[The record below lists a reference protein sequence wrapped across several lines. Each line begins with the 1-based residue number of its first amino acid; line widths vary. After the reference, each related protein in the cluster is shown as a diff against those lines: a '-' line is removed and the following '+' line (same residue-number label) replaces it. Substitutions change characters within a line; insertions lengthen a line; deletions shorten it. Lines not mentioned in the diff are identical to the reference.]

1 MLQVLCWGAIKRGE
15 WDKRA
20 DLYTSVKL
28 NISSSLFFL
37 NWDFCTCLH
46 IRITRGAF
54 ISSVCISILT
64 FRAPSQTSWPDVSGP
79 GTWVYFIKPPQRIL
93 IYSWGWESLFSQ
105 GRSQL
110 GHTKITGDL
119 LKTLTPTDLT
129 NLLPI
134 SLYMFIG
141 NPFPQH
147 TYVSTPMYPV
157 FLHWISR
164 IFQLNIHF
172 REIWYQFTFL
182 FRFYKMDFFFSSY
195 ILFPFPGL

>member
-1 MLQVLCWGAIKRGE
+1 MLQALCWGAVKRGE

-20 DLYTSVKL
+20 DLYVSVKL

-46 IRITRGAF
+46 IRITLGAF

-64 FRAPSQTSWPDVSGP
+64 FRAPSQISWPDLS
-79 GTWVYFIKPPQRIL
+79 GTWVYFIKPPQGIL
-93 IYSWGWESLFSQ
+93 MSSWGWESRGSQ
-105 GRSQL
+105 RGC
-110 GHTKITGDL
+110 TKITGDL

-134 SLYMFIG
+134 SPHVCIG

-157 FLHWISR
+157 FLHWV
-164 IFQLNIHF
+164 
-172 REIWYQFTFL
+172 
-182 FRFYKMDFFFSSY
+182 
-195 ILFPFPGL
+195 